1 MAEGIRGI
9 AHVSAAAM
17 APGSHAV
24 VVMAKAP
31 VSGAVK
37 SRLVPPLTEDEA
49 AALNRCFIRDVC
61 ASIEAAAAIIAASLD
76 TRVADGSAGV
86 AEGRASVATMIACPP
101 AGAPPAPIV
110 AAVGNATV
118 AGVSAGVADL
128 NNAGV
133 GDGKAKVVGII
144 AHTPAGAQAAFDGL
158 VPASFK
164 FIEQRGEGLTARLIN
179 VAADLLATGYE
190 SVSLMNSDSPT
201 IPPALIA
208 QAVTHLIQAGDRS
221 AHPDD
226 DHLTLPDNYG
236 VAGADDDHLAQPR
249 SDRLVA
255 GDRLAQADRDHLA
268 QAGDRLAIIGADDG
282 GYCLI
287 GLKRPHWRVFE
298 EIAWSTGAVLAQTL
312 QRAAELRL
320 LVLQTPLWYDIDDV
334 GSLCRLI
341 GDLFGEF
348 SGNPVPSEKSPGRPS
363 GTYPLRQEALIEQL
377 PNNPPGIH
385 PLGPA
390 ASSENGKSEG
400 QAANRRS
407 QNKAN
412 PFAAPA
418 TRAWLSEALA
428 NGLAARLGLA
438 ASAHSADP
446 PPRDRRG
453 PDE

>member
-1 MAEGIRGI
+1 MAEENRGI
-9 AHVSAAAM
+9 TQNSQTAVAR
-17 APGSHAV
+17 GSHAV

-31 VSGAVK
+31 LSGAVK

-61 ASIEAAAAIIAASLD
+61 ASIEAAAAIIAAIPD
-76 TRVADGSAGV
+76 TRVTDARVAAGKAAIADGNTVIADLS
-86 AEGRASVATMIACPP
+86 ASVAQDRANVAAMIARPP

-110 AAVGNATV
+110 AAAGN
-118 AGVSAGVADL
+118 
-128 NNAGV
+128 
-133 GDGKAKVVGII
+133 AKVVGMI
-144 AHTPAGAQAAFDGL
+144 AYTPAGAQAAFDGL

-164 FIEQRGEGLTARLIN
+164 FIAQRGEGLTARLTN
-179 VAADLLATGYE
+179 VAADLLAAGYK

-221 AHPDD
+221 AHPED
-226 DHLTLPDNYG
+226 DHLTLPDNYR
-236 VAGADDDHLAQPR
+236 VAGADDHLAQPR
-249 SDRLVA
+249 SDRL
-255 GDRLAQADRDHLA
+255 AQT
-268 QAGDRLAIIGADDG
+268 GDRLAIIGADDG

-320 LVLQTPLWYDIDDV
+320 LVLQTPLWYDIDDA
-334 GSLCRLI
+334 GSLRRLI
-341 GDLFGEF
+341 SDLFGEF
-348 SGNPVPSEKSPGRPS
+348 SGNPLPSEKSLGRPS
-363 GTYPLRQEALIEQL
+363 GTYSLRQEALIEQL
-377 PNNPPGIH
+377 PNNPPGVH
-385 PLGPA
+385 PLGREAP
-390 ASSENGKSEG
+390 SENRKSED
-400 QAANRRS
+400 QAENRRS

-438 ASAHSADP
+438 ASAHSAGP

>member
-1 MAEGIRGI
+1 MANGIRSI
-9 AHVSAAAM
+9 TQNIEAKVV
-17 APGSHAV
+17 PGSHAV

-31 VSGAVK
+31 LSGAVK

-61 ASIEAAAAIIAASLD
+61 ASIEAAAAIIAAN
-76 TRVADGSAGV
+76 
-86 AEGRASVATMIACPP
+86 E
-101 AGAPPAPIV
+101 
-110 AAVGNATV
+110 N
-118 AGVSAGVADL
+118 
-128 NNAGV
+128 
-133 GDGKAKVVGII
+133 AKVVGMI
-144 AHTPAGAQAAFDGL
+144 AYTPAGAQAAFDGL
-158 VPASFK
+158 VPPSFK
-164 FIEQRGEGLTARLIN
+164 FIAQRGDGLTARLTN

-221 AHPDD
+221 AHPE
-226 DHLTLPDNYG
+226 
-236 VAGADDDHLAQPR
+236 DDHLAQPR
-249 SDRLVA
+249 SD
-255 GDRLAQADRDHLA
+255 HLA
-268 QAGDRLAIIGADDG
+268 HAGNDRLAIIGADDG

-287 GLKRPHWRVFE
+287 GLKRPHRRVFE

-320 LVLQTPLWYDIDDV
+320 VVLQTPLWYDIDDA
-334 GSLCRLI
+334 GSLRRLI
-341 GDLFGEF
+341 SDLFGEF
-348 SGNPVPSEKSPGRPS
+348 SGNPPPSEKSLGRPS
-363 GTYPLRQEALIEQL
+363 GTYPLRQEAPIEQL
-377 PNNPPGIH
+377 SNNPPGIH

-390 ASSENGKSEG
+390 ASSENRKSED
-400 QAANRRS
+400 QAENRRS

-438 ASAHSADP
+438 PSAHSAGP
-446 PPRDRRG
+446 PPRDPPRS
-453 PDE
+453 

>member
-1 MAEGIRGI
+1 MAEGIRSI
-9 AHVSAAAM
+9 AHGTATAVV
-17 APGSHAV
+17 PGSHAV

-61 ASIEAAAAIIAASLD
+61 ASIEAAAAIIAATPD
-76 TRVADGSAGV
+76 TRVADARV
-86 AEGRASVATMIACPP
+86 ADARVAD
-101 AGAPPAPIV
+101 
-110 AAVGNATV
+110 GNATV
-118 AGVSAGVADL
+118 AGVGVGVADL
-128 NNAGV
+128 NAGV
-133 GDGKAKVVGII
+133 ADGKAKVVGMI
-144 AHTPAGAQAAFDGL
+144 AYTPAGAQAAFDGL
-158 VPASFK
+158 VPASFR
-164 FIEQRGEGLTARLIN
+164 FIAQRGEGLTARLTN

-208 QAVTHLIQAGDRS
+208 QAVAHLARASDNSLAHAGDGLAQAGDRLS
-221 AHPDD
+221 H
-226 DHLTLPDNYG
+226 
-236 VAGADDDHLAQPR
+236 AG
-249 SDRLVA
+249 
-255 GDRLAQADRDHLA
+255 GDRLSHAG
-268 QAGDRLAIIGADDG
+268 GDRLAIIGADDG

-287 GLKRPHWRVFE
+287 GLQRPHWRVFE

-320 LVLQTPLWYDIDDV
+320 LVLQTPSWYDIDDA
-334 GSLCRLI
+334 GSLRRLI
-341 GDLFGEF
+341 RDLFGEF
-348 SGNPVPSEKSPGRPS
+348 SGNPLPSEKSPGRPS

-377 PNNPPGIH
+377 SNNPPGIH
-385 PLGPA
+385 PLGREAP
-390 ASSENGKSEG
+390 SENRKSED
-400 QAANRRS
+400 QAENRRS

-418 TRAWLSEALA
+418 TRAWLAEALA

-438 ASAHSADP
+438 ASAHSAGP

-453 PDE
+453 PDG

>member
-1 MAEGIRGI
+1 MLSGDTGLLSGAPQHEAVTSATSFCAHDDSEIPFLTMAEGIRGI
-9 AHVSAAAM
+9 ARVSAAAVV
-17 APGSHAV
+17 PGSHAV

-37 SRLVPPLTEDEA
+37 SRLVPTLTEDEA

-61 ASIEAAAAIIAASLD
+61 ASIEAAAAIIAAVPN
-76 TRVADGSAGV
+76 TRVAGGGADVTDENAGV
-86 AEGRASVATMIACPP
+86 TEGRANVGAMIACPP
-101 AGAPPAPIV
+101 AGAPIV
-110 AAVGNATV
+110 AAARN
-118 AGVSAGVADL
+118 
-128 NNAGV
+128 
-133 GDGKAKVVGII
+133 AKVVGMI
-144 AHTPAGAQAAFDGL
+144 AYTPAGAQAAFDGL

-201 IPPALIA
+201 IPSALIA

-226 DHLTLPDNYG
+226 YHLTLPDNYR
-236 VAGADDDHLAQPR
+236 VAG
-249 SDRLVA
+249 
-255 GDRLAQADRDHLA
+255 ADRDHLA

-320 LVLQTPLWYDIDDV
+320 LVLQTPLWYDIDNA

-348 SGNPVPSEKSPGRPS
+348 SDNPLPSEKSPGRPS
-363 GTYPLRQEALIEQL
+363 GTYSLRQEALIEQL

-385 PLGPA
+385 PIGPA
-390 ASSENGKSEG
+390 ASSENRKPED
-400 QAANRRS
+400 QAENRRS

-438 ASAHSADP
+438 PSAHSAGP